1 MGVRDEPAGAFR
13 YSVATP
19 GQSVLLRGL
28 RVPDAQLGRRKLPGT
43 RSWAS
48 RILTSLPRDLDNPW
62 IITERKPGS
71 HLTDLEHSWRRI
83 RERAG
88 LGDVRIHGLRHT
100 CAKPFTCLTV
110 NTVVQRCEIKI
121 EVDGFTVLG
130 IGQYPVLEQVDVFGK
145 VGAYFWDAEGRI
157 TLNSGVNM
165 AAFETDEDGT
175 DLVYGAG
182 AVYELTEHV
191 AVRAE

>member
-88 LGDVRIHGLRHT
+88 LGDV
-100 CAKPFTCLTV
+100 C
-110 NTVVQRCEIKI
+110 QRRSKI
-121 EVDGFTVLG
+121 SPPGRSKTSPLNVMRYAVLG
-130 IGQYPVLEQVDVFGK
+130 GCPG
-145 VGAYFWDAEGRI
+145 
-157 TLNSGVNM
+157 SP
-165 AAFETDEDGT
+165 
-175 DLVYGAG
+175 
-182 AVYELTEHV
+182 
-191 AVRAE
+191 